1 MTNRLNFS
9 RFTASLVNE
18 KKLDGIADLRD
29 ESDRNGIRMVIEL
42 KRDAIATVVQ
52 NNLLKK
58 TALQTSFS
66 GNFLALFGSGTVPQ
80 RFTLRE
86 ALDYFLDF
94 RFQTIR
100 NKSAFQLDKVE
111 NRAHIVEGL
120 LLALEYTDEVIE
132 IVRGAPD
139 QASARAVLMDED
151 SGKFCLSSA
160 QADAVLRLQLGQLT
174 RLNGDK
180 LSDERATLAESQA
193 NLRNLLD
200 NDEAVRDVMVDDF
213 KSLKAKYGTPRKTK
227 MLPDEDDKE
236 EIDLVQNERSV
247 IVVTR
252 GGYIKRM
259 PLKTFESQGRGTRGK
274 RGTSNSKATELSD
287 DNEIAHCFSCNDHD
301 TVLMTT
307 QSGIAYGLRG
317 YQVPEGGRTARGAP
331 IPSVLPIMADDVITS
346 VLPVSEFSKDQFI
359 VLATENGWIK
369 KTSLKAFENLTSR
382 GLIIASLGEGD
393 RLNWCKRCT
402 NKDDILVGSTRG
414 QATRFA
420 AADLRATGRTS
431 RGVKALT
438 LKKGDTIADVNILN
452 GKGDEALLIVTMEGQ
467 GKRVKTDEFRTTAR
481 GGSGVIAIKF
491 KANRIDDRVSSIQVV
506 HEDEEVLLIT
516 SQVRL
521 LGAQLFGFSESPKQS
536 LTIMFYNRA

>member
-1 MTNRLNFS
+1 
-9 RFTASLVNE
+9 
-18 KKLDGIADLRD
+18 
-29 ESDRNGIRMVIEL
+29 
-42 KRDAIATVVQ
+42 
-52 NNLLKK
+52 
-58 TALQTSFS
+58 
-66 GNFLALFGSGTVPQ
+66 
-80 RFTLRE
+80 
-86 ALDYFLDF
+86 
-94 RFQTIR
+94 
-100 NKSAFQLDKVE
+100 
-111 NRAHIVEGL
+111 
-120 LLALEYTDEVIE
+120 
-132 IVRGAPD
+132 
-139 QASARAVLMDED
+139 
-151 SGKFCLSSA
+151 
-160 QADAVLRLQLGQLT
+160 LGQLT
-174 RLNGDK
+174 RLNGKK
-180 LSDERATLAESQA
+180 LSDERATLAESQV

-213 KSLKAKYGTPRKTK
+213 KSLRAKYGRPRKTK
-227 MLPDEDDKE
+227 ILPDESDKE

-259 PLKTFESQGRGTRGK
+259 PLKTFGSQGRGTRGK

-331 IPSVLPIMADDVITS
+331 IPSVLPIKAGDVITS

-359 VLATENGWIK
+359 VLATKNGWIK

-393 RLNWCKRCT
+393 RLNWCERCT

-438 LKKGDTIADVNILN
+438 LKKGDTIADVNILD
-452 GKGDEALLIVTMEGQ
+452 GMGDEALLIVTMEGQ

-506 HEDEEVLLIT
+506 HEDDEVLLTT
-516 SQVRL
+516 SQGVIVRQNVKDIPIQGRTATGVL
-521 LGAQLFGFSESPKQS
+521 VQKVDVLSGDHISTVSIVPKEGVVDD
-536 LTIMFYNRA
+536 

>member
-1 MTNRLNFS
+1 MVMTNRLNFS

-236 EIDLVQNERSV
+236 NRS
-247 IVVTR
+247 R
-252 GGYIKRM
+252 
-259 PLKTFESQGRGTRGK
+259 QG
-274 RGTSNSKATELSD
+274 SA
-287 DNEIAHCFSCNDHD
+287 
-301 TVLMTT
+301 
-307 QSGIAYGLRG
+307 
-317 YQVPEGGRTARGAP
+317 
-331 IPSVLPIMADDVITS
+331 
-346 VLPVSEFSKDQFI
+346 
-359 VLATENGWIK
+359 
-369 KTSLKAFENLTSR
+369 
-382 GLIIASLGEGD
+382 
-393 RLNWCKRCT
+393 
-402 NKDDILVGSTRG
+402 
-414 QATRFA
+414 
-420 AADLRATGRTS
+420 
-431 RGVKALT
+431 
-438 LKKGDTIADVNILN
+438 
-452 GKGDEALLIVTMEGQ
+452 
-467 GKRVKTDEFRTTAR
+467 
-481 GGSGVIAIKF
+481 
-491 KANRIDDRVSSIQVV
+491 
-506 HEDEEVLLIT
+506 
-516 SQVRL
+516 
-521 LGAQLFGFSESPKQS
+521 
-536 LTIMFYNRA
+536 